1 MATNTFWALFWFH
14 SFHYMP
20 TRAQIVA
27 KAREYL
33 GTPFAHQG
41 RVKRYVIDCIGLP
54 LCVAQELD
62 LVDVQDRLI
71 TIFDYRNY
79 GPQPVDEFIHSEFAR
94 RLIPKDTAQPGDV
107 VTIRMSR
114 KAICHAGIITDIG
127 IIHAIKPRGVVEH
140 SLDDRWHTRIAGIFA
155 FPGVVN

>member
-1 MATNTFWALFWFH
+1 MV
-14 SFHYMP
+14 S
-20 TRAQIVA
+20 RAVIVA

-41 RVKRYVIDCIGLP
+41 RVKNQVIDCIGLP

-62 LVDVQDRLI
+62 LVDVQDRPIMVL
-71 TIFDYRNY
+71 DYMNY
-79 GPQPVDEFIHSEFAR
+79 GPQPADEFIHYEFSR

-107 VTIRMSR
+107 VTVRMSR
-114 KAICHAGIITDIG
+114 KAICHAGIITNIG
-127 IIHAIKPRGVVEH
+127 IIHAIDGRGVVEH
-140 SLDDRWHTRIAGIFA
+140 GLDLRWRSRIAGIFM